1 MTVIAMTRE
10 MGTRGKDVAARLAH
24 ELEIGVVHHE
34 LVEKHL
40 AERLHLKESAVHRF
54 LEGEASLWERWRID
68 SERLSRFS
76 SEEIL
81 QLAMR
86 GDILIRGWGAAQLLR
101 DVSHVLCVRICAPM
115 TVRVEEM
122 KRRLGVDDT
131 ATVEREIRRN
141 DDAHE
146 RAIQRQFQADW
157 RDPTTYDITINTGH
171 VPVDVAAGILRQLVQ
186 SGAYEPTEESRSKLF
201 DKLVVARVTTA
212 MDKEFS
218 DSPIGSGLRVMSK
231 DGHVTIQG
239 VVSSKGDHRKL
250 LEQVREIEGVKS
262 ITDNTVSLP
271 VSYGV

>member
-115 TVRVEEM
+115 PVRVEEM

-171 VPVDVAAGILRQLVQ
+171 VSVDVAAGTLRQLVQ

-218 DSPIGSGLRVMSK
+218 ASPIGSGLRVTSE
-231 DGHVTIQG
+231 DGDLTIQG
-239 VVSSKGDHRKL
+239 VVSSKRDHRKL
-250 LEQVREIEGVKS
+250 LEQVREIEGVES
-262 ITDNTVSLP
+262 ISDNTVSLP
-271 VSYGV
+271 VSHGV

>member
-171 VPVDVAAGILRQLVQ
+171 VPVDVAAGVLRQLVQ
-186 SGAYEPTEESRSKLF
+186 SGAYEPTEESRLKLF

-212 MDKEFS
+212 MDQEFS
-218 DSPIGSGLRVMSK
+218 HSPIGSGLRVMSE

-250 LEQVREIEGVKS
+250 LEQVREIEGVES
-262 ITDNTVSLP
+262 ISDNTVSLP
-271 VSYGV
+271 VSHGV